1 MAAMAGLEANVQ
13 PRYTVTV
20 GSPTRISEI
29 SKNAAL
35 SGVSSGGFFSHIRAM
50 ILRVPN
56 STDPP
61 TG

>member
-1 MAAMAGLEANVQ
+1 MAAMAGLEANIH

-20 GSPTRISEI
+20 GSPPRISEI

-56 STDPP
+56 
-61 TG
+61 